1 MGQKF
6 NLLFKDRRRCSGMVN
21 DAPSAVVRNKVT
33 AQSAMNVSTYLLSSS
48 TNTTQNLQGRI

>member
-1 MGQKF
+1 
-6 NLLFKDRRRCSGMVN
+6 MVN
-21 DAPSAVVRNKVT
+21 DAPSTVVRNKVT